1 MTELA
6 VAIAERRDS
15 RHSKTGRFQ
24 RFLGDNTTE
33 IGILGEQYFAEQ
45 FNVCADLSF
54 KPRGDG
60 GKDFSLP
67 LLVKGEIENIAID
80 VKTSTIG
87 SSLLVE
93 QGLVK
98 KKCIYVLVHC
108 NKDTKKCGIVGW
120 TWGAVLL
127 AKEPRKW
134 PRHIVNHVLSKKE
147 LRDITEIKTRLIK
160 QC

>member
-6 VAIAERRDS
+6 VAIAERKDS

-45 FNVCADLSF
+45 FNMCADLSF

-67 LLVKGEIENIAID
+67 LLVKGEIEDIAID

-127 AKEPRKW
+127 TKEPRKW
-134 PRHIVNHVLSKKE
+134 PRHIVNHVLSRKE

>member
-134 PRHIVNHVLSKKE
+134 PRHIVNHVLSRKE

>member
-6 VAIAERRDS
+6 VAIAERRDLK
-15 RHSKTGRFQ
+15 HSKTGRFQ

-67 LLVKGEIENIAID
+67 LLVKGEIEDIAID

-134 PRHIVNHVLSKKE
+134 PRHIVNHVLSRKE

>member
-127 AKEPRKW
+127 TKEPRKW
-134 PRHIVNHVLSKKE
+134 PRHIVNHVLSRKE